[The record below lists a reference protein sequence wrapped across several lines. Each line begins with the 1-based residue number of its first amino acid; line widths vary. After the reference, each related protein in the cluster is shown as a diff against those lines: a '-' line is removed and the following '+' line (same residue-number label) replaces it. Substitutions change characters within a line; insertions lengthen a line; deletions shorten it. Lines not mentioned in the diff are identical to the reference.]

1 LRIVRAVTGPRT
13 LDLDRFRRAL
23 ESERERL
30 RDAVGAVHHDGSL
43 LEETGDLAIGS
54 GDHLADSATETY
66 LRELDGGLE
75 ENAEHLLVEIEAA
88 LQRIEEGTY
97 GLCSECGR
105 PIGEERLEAVP
116 YATLCIDDKRA
127 LERS

>member
-1 LRIVRAVTGPRT
+1 MKDQ
-13 LDLDRFRRAL
+13 LDFERYRRAL
-23 ESERERL
+23 EAERERL
-30 RDAVGAVHHDGSL
+30 RHAAKAVHHEGSL

-75 ENAEHLLVEIEAA
+75 ETAGHVLLEIEDA
-88 LQRIEEGTY
+88 LARIDDGTY
-97 GLCSECGR
+97 GVCSACGG

-116 YATLCIDDKRA
+116 YATLCIEDKRA
-127 LERS
+127 VERSR

>member
-1 LRIVRAVTGPRT
+1 MTVG
-13 LDLDRFRRAL
+13 LDVDRFRRVL
-23 ESERERL
+23 ETERDRL
-30 RDAVGAVHHDGSL
+30 RHAVHAVHHDGSL

-54 GDHLADSATETY
+54 GDHLADSASETY

-88 LQRIEEGTY
+88 LGRIDEGTY
-97 GLCSECGR
+97 GLCTNCGR

-116 YATLCIDDKRA
+116 YATLCIEDKRA
-127 LERS
+127 LERR

>member
-1 LRIVRAVTGPRT
+1 VTGGP
-13 LDLDRFRRAL
+13 DLERYRRVL
-23 ESERERL
+23 ESERDRL
-30 RDAVGAVHHDGSL
+30 LHAVQAVHHDGSL

-54 GDHLADSATETY
+54 GDHIADSATETY
-66 LRELDGGLE
+66 LREIDGGLE
-75 ENAEHLLVEIEAA
+75 ENAEHLLVEIDAA
-88 LQRIEEGTY
+88 LGRIDDGSY
-97 GLCSECGR
+97 GLCSVCGR